1 MRRVRIQRSRG
12 TPAVLA
18 IVVAGMSA
26 GSAQG
31 RFPAAWSATQEP
43 VRIFGNVYHVGTRGL
58 GAVLIT
64 SNEGHV
70 LIDGTMA
77 STAPI
82 VIANIRDAGFR
93 VEDVKLILNSHAH
106 FDHAGGIGPLQRAS
120 GARVA
125 ATGWSARVLQRGSSL
140 PEDPQYGVLP
150 AMEAVKNV
158 SVVADGET
166 LRVGPMTM
174 TAHATGGHTPG
185 GTTWSW
191 QSCEGSRCMNMVYA
205 DSMTAVSADTFF
217 FTRSKEYPTAI
228 GDFEKSFATLSAM
241 PCDILLTPHPDVSD
255 LWGRVAKRTPGAAAD
270 PVVDTTACRRYAE
283 AGRKGLAARV
293 ARENQ
298 TR

>member
-1 MRRVRIQRSRG
+1 VRIQQIRH
-12 TPAVLA
+12 TLTALP
-18 IVVAGMSA
+18 IVVAGIAA
-26 GSAQG
+26 GYAQG
-31 RFPAAWSATQEP
+31 RFPASWSAAREP
-43 VRIFGNVYHVGTRGL
+43 VRIFGNVYYVGTSGL
-58 GAVLIT
+58 AAILIT

-82 VIANIRDAGFR
+82 VLANIRDAGFR
-93 VEDVKLILNSHAH
+93 VEDIKLILNSHAH
-106 FDHAGGIGPLQRAS
+106 FDHAGGIGSLQRAS

-125 ATGWSARVLQRGSSL
+125 ATAWSARVLQRGSSE
-140 PEDPQYGVLP
+140 PEDPQHGVLP
-150 AMEAVKNV
+150 AMDPVTNV
-158 SVVADGET
+158 EVVMEGEV
-166 LRVGPMTM
+166 LRVGPIAMS
-174 TAHATGGHTPG
+174 AHAAGGHTPG

-205 DSMTAVSADTFF
+205 DSVTAVSADTFF
-217 FTRSKEYPTAI
+217 FTRSREYPTAI
-228 GDFEKSFATLSAM
+228 ADFEKTFATLSAI
-241 PCDILLTPHPDVSD
+241 PCDILLTPHPEVSD
-255 LWGRVAKRTPGAAAD
+255 LWGRVAKRTPGVATD